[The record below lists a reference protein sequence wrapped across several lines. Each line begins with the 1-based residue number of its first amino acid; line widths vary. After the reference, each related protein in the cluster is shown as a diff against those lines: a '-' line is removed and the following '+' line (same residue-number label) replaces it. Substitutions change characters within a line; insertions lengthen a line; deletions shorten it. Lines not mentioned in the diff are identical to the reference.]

1 MKKVV
6 VTGGAGFIGSHL
18 LEELTQRDYSLLVID
33 DFSTGKQENL
43 TSVLKKPNVTIIN
56 GSIIDLPLLQKSFKD
71 ADYVFHLAAVASVPR
86 SIDEPQL
93 CHDTNITGTL
103 NVLIA
108 ARDNKV
114 KKVINTSSCSVYGD
128 APGLPKKEDMVKNPV
143 SPYAVSKLA
152 GEYYCQVFRNVYR
165 LPTVSL
171 RFFNIFGPRQDPDSD
186 YANAIPRFIK
196 LKLLGKDINIYGNGK
211 ATRDYVYVKD
221 VITAFILAAENE
233 VSGIYNI
240 GAGKAVT
247 VNQLAELISR
257 LTGNNTP
264 PVYMPPRPGDVL
276 HGYADIS
283 KAKKAFGYHPRYTLE
298 AGLQEMIRYMKS

>member
-18 LEELTQRDYSLLVID
+18 LEELARRDYSLLVID
-33 DFSTGKQENL
+33 DFSTGKQENIS
-43 TSVLKKPNVTIIN
+43 SVLKKPNVTIIH

-71 ADYVFHLAAVASVPR
+71 VDYVFHLAAVASVPR

-152 GEYYCQVFRNVYR
+152 GEYYCQVFQNIYQ

-171 RFFNIFGPRQDPDSD
+171 RLFNIFGPRQDPDSD

-196 LKLLGKDINIYGNGK
+196 LFSPRRRLWPGSNTRRKGAGNGCGDLAFALWQGK
-211 ATRDYVYVKD
+211 GFANPIACAQKSRDRSMGTRCKHGPRRACRYV
-221 VITAFILAAENE
+221 ARPALQ
-233 VSGIYNI
+233 
-240 GAGKAVT
+240 GKPK
-247 VNQLAELISR
+247 I
-257 LTGNNTP
+257 
-264 PVYMPPRPGDVL
+264 RP
-276 HGYADIS
+276 
-283 KAKKAFGYHPRYTLE
+283 
-298 AGLQEMIRYMKS
+298 